1 MMVQVQR
8 IKTSIF
14 CKSEAV
20 LKQSSFFVGGR
31 SGTPA
36 RREASGRLARPV
48 VDPKSKKIQKLF
60 KSIDIFWKLAYN
72 IFVS

>member
-20 LKQSSFFVGGR
+20 SKQSAFFCWGR
-31 SGTPA
+31 SETPA

-48 VDPKSKKIQKLF
+48 VGPKTNKIQKF
-60 KSIDIFWKLAYN
+60 FQSIDIFWKLAYN